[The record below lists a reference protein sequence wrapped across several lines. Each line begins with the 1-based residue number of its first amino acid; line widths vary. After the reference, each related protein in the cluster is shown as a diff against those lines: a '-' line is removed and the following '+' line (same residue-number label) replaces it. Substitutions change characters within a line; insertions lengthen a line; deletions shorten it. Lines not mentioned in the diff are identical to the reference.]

1 MLLQASVTCDPKV
14 VLALAI
20 PLVLFWIL
28 YTFLWSS
35 NLSSY
40 PLPPGPPGKFL
51 FGNAGQLSEHP
62 EQDYIRWGKE
72 YSEYFPGRE
81 TREKPSKV
89 HRIQFKAIDN

>member
-1 MLLQASVTCDPKV
+1 MLLQASVTCEPKV

-20 PLVLFWIL
+20 PLVLVWIL

-35 NLSSY
+35 NLSAY

-51 FGNAGQLSEHP
+51 FGNAGQLSDHP

-72 YSEYFPGRE
+72 YSEYFPARQAKNQ
-81 TREKPSKV
+81 TYKTYRF
-89 HRIQFKAIDN
+89 QFNATDN